1 MSLLVVSVIA
11 VVALALLFDFSNGSN
26 DAANSI
32 ATVVATRAL
41 SPRKAVWF
49 AALMN
54 FAAYFIAGTPVATT
68 IAKTVNMKEIGG
80 STNNNTVVALVFAA
94 LFAAIAWNFLV
105 WFFGMPSSSSHALIG
120 GLVGA
125 GLAAGGTAAISW
137 KAVRKVLIAI
147 VASPAVAFTIAVIA
161 TGLVIGFQKLTKLDD
176 HAAPFKYGQL
186 LSAAA
191 VSVGHG
197 ANDAQK
203 TMGIITALMV
213 GTGVGSVAMKNGNPV
228 VPEWVALAA
237 YTAIAFGTVWGG
249 WRIIHTMGMKLT
261 KLNAKTGVAANIG
274 ATAAIFG
281 ATAMGVPISTTHAAA
296 SSVVGAGV
304 AARRHTR
311 WRVIGEMV
319 AAWVITIPTT
329 TAIGFILFKL
339 TQLAQPFNYVADV
352 VMVGLLLAAITW
364 AMLHRTTAHEIE
376 TEVMELDVLE
386 NDIAPVHGGKVAA
399 VAAD

>member
-1 MSLLVVSVIA
+1 MDFLLITVIA
-11 VVALALLFDFSNGSN
+11 VVAMALIFDFSNGSN

-32 ATVVATRAL
+32 ATVVATRAM

-49 AALMN
+49 SAICN
-54 FAAYFIAGTPVATT
+54 FAAYFIAGTPVANT
-68 IAKTVNMKEIGG
+68 IAKTVKVEHIG
-80 STNNNTVVALVFAA
+80 VPLIFAA

-125 GLAAGGTAAISW
+125 GLAAGGSNAINWHS
-137 KAVRKVLIAI
+137 VQKVLYAI

-161 TGLVIGFQKLTKLDD
+161 TGLVIGVQKLTKLDD

-191 VSVGHG
+191 VSLGHG

-203 TMGIITALMV
+203 TMGIITALLA
-213 GTGVGSVAMKNGNPV
+213 GTGYLAVGANGSAA
-228 VPEWVALAA
+228 VPEWVALSA
-237 YTAIAFGTVWGG
+237 YAAIAFGTVWGG

-274 ATAAIFG
+274 ATTAIFG
-281 ATAMGVPISTTHAAA
+281 ATAMGIPISTTHAAA

-329 TAIGFILFKL
+329 TLIGFGLFKL
-339 TQLAQPFNYVADV
+339 TQLPKPYNSIVDTIMA
-352 VMVGLLLAAITW
+352 LLLMAAITW
-364 AMLHRTTAHEIE
+364 ALMNRTTHHEIE
-376 TEVMELDVLE
+376 TEVMELDVLD
-386 NDIAPVHGGKVAA
+386 NDISPVHGGRVAEA
-399 VAAD
+399 EAAK